1 MPTVRI
7 IGRSL
12 ARDGGR
18 VFDDDMID
26 EQLLTAQAP
35 TDPRRRQG
43 WRAWVAAAAAL
54 VLLGSGFWLFT
65 PRLVSDQNPDA
76 IGEVPSGGAAGV
88 PSGADAEPGGDS
100 SWVETYLEVTNSG
113 PLAVTVSEPSFGQ
126 LTGTDSLQS
135 AQLGLSHA
143 RTSSGPFRAA
153 MTIEPGESLIVFIR
167 IYGSECSDSGSSE
180 SLTTIED
187 VTLRA
192 QVGPFTR
199 KVRVPAWAT
208 MQVVTEDGSPLPP
221 CP

>member
-12 ARDGGR
+12 APDGGR

-26 EQLLTAQAP
+26 EQLLAAPAP
-35 TDPRRRQG
+35 THRRRRG
-43 WRAWVAAAAAL
+43 WRAWVAAATAL
-54 VLLGSGFWLFT
+54 VLLGAGFWLFT

-143 RTSSGPFRAA
+143 RTSSGPFRAE
-153 MTIEPGESLIVFIR
+153 MTIEPGESVIVFIR

-187 VTLRA
+187 VILRA

-199 KVRVPAWAT
+199 NVRVPAWST
-208 MQVVTEDGSPLPP
+208 MQVMTQDGSALPP